1 MNRIIFYRLIVHSL
15 FLMGVS
21 HHMIVISYAF
31 AAASSS
37 SSSRHQPTYNKNSEK
52 HPLSNLSVTELKH
65 LLSNRGIDFRD
76 CLEKRDLVE
85 RLQQSNNNVKP
96 LDRKERIVQEQQRA
110 ATNNPN
116 KYTNEENVIIQTFKR
131 VAPSVAYITTS
142 SSQSERS
149 SFSLQENPSVSGAGS
164 GFLWDKQG
172 HVVTNCHVVMSGK
185 NGNVAR
191 TVKVKLQ
198 GMAQSYDAI
207 VIGIEPE
214 KDIAVLK
221 IPNTSNLPTSHII
234 DIGTSDDLQVG
245 QSVLAIGN
253 PFGLDNT
260 LTTGVVSALGRDIQG
275 FGGRKIKG
283 CVQTDGM
290 YLKSQKSMNRDIIC
304 RYFPPIDTNPPIISK
319 LFVQN

>member
-1 MNRIIFYRLIVHSL
+1 MI
-15 FLMGVS
+15 LMGLS
-21 HHMIVISYAF
+21 HDQIVRCSAF
-31 AAASSS
+31 AASSS
-37 SSSRHQPTYNKNSEK
+37 STSPLSSRPPPPPPTRNNSDK

-85 RLQQSNNNVKP
+85 RLQQTYNNVKP
-96 LDRKERIVQEQQRA
+96 LDQKERVVQEQQRA
-110 ATNNPN
+110 ATNHPN
-116 KYTNEENVIIQTFKR
+116 KYTNEESVVIQTFKR

-142 SSQSERS
+142 SSSSLPSDRS
-149 SFSLQENPSVSGAGS
+149 SFSLQENPALSGAGS
-164 GFLWDKQG
+164 GFLWDRQG

-185 NGNVAR
+185 NGNIAR

-198 GMAQSYDAI
+198 GMSQSYDAI

-283 CVQTDGM
+283 CVQTDGT
-290 YLKSQKSMNRDIIC
+290 YNSVVI
-304 RYFPPIDTNPPIISK
+304 
-319 LFVQN
+319 V

>member
-1 MNRIIFYRLIVHSL
+1 MNGRWLVQAL
-15 FLMGVS
+15 LLTGVS
-21 HHMIVISYAF
+21 YHRILSSYAF
-31 AAASSS
+31 TSASSPP
-37 SSSRHQPTYNKNSEK
+37 RQPQTHYNNSSEK

-85 RLQQSNNNVKP
+85 RLQQSYNNVKP
-96 LDRKERIVQEQQRA
+96 LDKKDRIVQEQQQA
-110 ATNNPN
+110 ATNNRN
-116 KYTNEENVIIQTFKR
+116 KYTNEESVIIQTFKR

-142 SSQSERS
+142 SAQSQRS
-149 SFSLQENPSVSGAGS
+149 SFSLQETPSVSGAGS
-164 GFLWDKQG
+164 GFLWDQQG
-172 HVVTNCHVVMSGK
+172 HVVTNCHVVMSGN
-185 NGNVAR
+185 NGNVAKS
-191 TVKVKLQ
+191 VKVKLQ

-283 CVQTDGM
+283 CVQTDGKCVLEI
-290 YLKSQKSMNRDIIC
+290 YNHRAQLAAKLLTLFNDFLYTISRDQ
-304 RYFPPIDTNPPIISK
+304 SW
-319 LFVQN
+319 

>member
-1 MNRIIFYRLIVHSL
+1 MKHIMHCRFLVQSI
-15 FLMGVS
+15 FLMGLS
-21 HHMIVISYAF
+21 HHLISSSYAF

-37 SSSRHQPTYNKNSEK
+37 RQQQTHQNNNEK

-85 RLQQSNNNVKP
+85 RLQQSYNNVKP
-96 LDRKERIVQEQQRA
+96 LDKKERIVQEQQRA
-110 ATNNPN
+110 ATNHQN
-116 KYTNEENVIIQTFKR
+116 KYTNEENVNIQTFKR

-142 SSQSERS
+142 SAQSQRS
-149 SFSLQENPSVSGAGS
+149 SFSLQEDPAVSGAGS

-185 NGNVAR
+185 SGNVAK

-221 IPNTSNLPTSHII
+221 IPNTSNLPTAHII

-283 CVQTDGM
+283 CVQTDGA
-290 YLKSQKSMNRDIIC
+290 
-304 RYFPPIDTNPPIISK
+304 YFST
-319 LFVQN
+319 